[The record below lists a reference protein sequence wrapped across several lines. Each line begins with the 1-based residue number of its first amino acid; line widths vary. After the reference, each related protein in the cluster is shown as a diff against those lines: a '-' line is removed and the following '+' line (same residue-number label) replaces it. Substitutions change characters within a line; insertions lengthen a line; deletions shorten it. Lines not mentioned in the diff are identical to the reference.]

1 MIFDRYYASSLGK
14 FRISLTTQS
23 GEVVAS
29 QVSSEVQPF
38 IHKPD
43 RTEAETALLR
53 NEFLLNAPELVAS
66 RKEIDGLRRP
76 QSFLT
81 SLVLQERPPENPR
94 RTFIHNRGEW
104 TQPTEPVEPA
114 VLSILNPLPAG
125 APKNRLSFA
134 RWLVSRDNPLT
145 ARVVVNRAWATFF
158 GRGIVKTQEDFGF
171 QSSPPS
177 HPQLL
182 DWLAIRFMD
191 DGWSFK
197 KLHRLIVTSQT
208 YKQSSASTSAGEEK
222 DPENI
227 LLWRGPRL
235 RLDAEEVRDSA
246 LRSAGILSNKMLGPS
261 VYPPQPASVT
271 TEGAFGALAWNTS
284 TGEDRY
290 RRSLYTFAKRTAPFA
305 FANTFDA
312 PTGEACIVRRDKSNT
327 PLQAL
332 TLLND
337 VTIIEAAQTLGKYL
351 VETPGTP
358 EQRASEAFVRCFSR
372 PPVADELA
380 AILNFYQK
388 QQQRF
393 TAAPESA
400 KALAG
405 NGPAES
411 TIPRAAWT
419 AVARA
424 LMNMDEFVTKS

>member
-1 MIFDRYYASSLGK
+1 
-14 FRISLTTQS
+14 
-23 GEVVAS
+23 
-29 QVSSEVQPF
+29 
-38 IHKPD
+38 
-43 RTEAETALLR
+43 
-53 NEFLLNAPELVAS
+53 
-66 RKEIDGLRRP
+66 
-76 QSFLT
+76 
-81 SLVLQERPPENPR
+81 
-94 RTFIHNRGEW
+94 
-104 TQPTEPVEPA
+104 
-114 VLSILNPLPAG
+114 
-125 APKNRLSFA
+125 
-134 RWLVSRDNPLT
+134 
-145 ARVVVNRAWATFF
+145 
-158 GRGIVKTQEDFGF
+158 
-171 QSSPPS
+171 
-177 HPQLL
+177 
-182 DWLAIRFMD
+182 
-191 DGWSFK
+191 
-197 KLHRLIVTSQT
+197 
-208 YKQSSASTSAGEEK
+208 
-222 DPENI
+222 
-227 LLWRGPRL
+227 
-235 RLDAEEVRDSA
+235 
-246 LRSAGILSNKMLGPS
+246 MLGPS